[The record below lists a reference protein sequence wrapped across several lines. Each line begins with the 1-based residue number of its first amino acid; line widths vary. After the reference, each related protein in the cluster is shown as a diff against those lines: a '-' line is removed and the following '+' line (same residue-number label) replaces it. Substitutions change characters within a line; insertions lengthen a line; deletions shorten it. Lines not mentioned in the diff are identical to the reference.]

1 MQIVHMYNE
10 QRMGYPAR
18 SKRGELSSFP
28 FQSQET
34 RGIFREK
41 SPNHQRET
49 NTEATMEVL

>member
-1 MQIVHMYNE
+1 MYNE